1 MMKGISSA
9 YSKIEDELAGRIKVN
24 IETAVELDEGCL
36 KEIRKRLQEITGK
49 EVVLSVEKNP
59 ALIGGLVFRI
69 GNTILDGSI
78 KTQLEKVKEKI
89 IQGAI

>member
-1 MMKGISSA
+1 MIKGISSA
-9 YSKIEDELAGRIKVN
+9 HSKIEDELAGKIKVN

-49 EVVLSVEKNP
+49 EIILSVEKNS